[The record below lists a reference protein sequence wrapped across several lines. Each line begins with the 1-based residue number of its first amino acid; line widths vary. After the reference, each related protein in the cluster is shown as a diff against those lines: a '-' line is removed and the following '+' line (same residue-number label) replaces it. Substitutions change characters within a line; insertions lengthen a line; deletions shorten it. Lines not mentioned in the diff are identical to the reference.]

1 MSEQRVLKQQSNLKS
16 AIFFVV
22 ASALFIAGANM
33 AYAFGGGPGGEG
45 NMERRTDRMAERLD
59 LSDTQR
65 DQFKQI
71 HEQNRGEGQAIHE
84 AMQKNRDALHQ
95 LDPSAKDYAKQ
106 VATLANEKAEL
117 VKQMVV
123 HKSEVRSEIHAML
136 TPEQREKASQMQMK
150 RQGKGKRFGDGP
162 RGNGECRN
170 R

>member
-1 MSEQRVLKQQSNLKS
+1 MNEQKVMKQERGLKTAL
-16 AIFFVV
+16 FFVV

-33 AYAFGGGPGGEG
+33 AYAFGGPDGER
-45 NMERRTDRMAERLD
+45 NMDRRAERMAEKLN

-71 HEQNRGEGQAIHE
+71 HEQGRGEGQAIHE
-84 AMQKNRDALHQ
+84 AMQKNRDALHK

-106 VATLANEKAEL
+106 VARLANEKAEL

-123 HKSEVRSEIHAML
+123 HRSEVRAEVHAML
-136 TPEQREKASQMQMK
+136 TPEQREKATQMRMERK
-150 RQGKGKRFGDGP
+150 GKGMRSGDGP
-162 RGNGECRN
+162 RGNGECRY